1 MPRALLVLPACL
13 VLLLPQPAGAVP
25 QQVAHQG
32 ELYDA
37 DGPVTDSVNFTFRLF
52 DAETDG
58 SEVWLEDRTI
68 DVVDGLYSVLLG
80 AETPI
85 AQVLAE
91 EPALWLEITVD
102 GGDPLLPR
110 QPLGSA
116 PYAIV
121 ADTAVNVDGGTVN
134 ASSVSVNSSAIID
147 SGGNWVGGVG
157 SIGWAAIDGA
167 PVDADTLGGLS
178 CADGDRAVWNDGLG
192 QWECG
197 SATVE
202 LDRLDVAG
210 ATTGDVLTFDG
221 FSAAW
226 EETAAAGGCNLAA
239 VSDRVASLTCGA
251 TTARLR
257 IPGEYIA
264 VAGYQDTVRLRADGT
279 VTLIGAM
286 QVGAPTGTYV
296 GLSRGNSSY
305 YCAIDAAGVLSCQ
318 GSIHAYAYSAG
329 PGGSFVDVACR
340 EDGANGHCCGIQTG
354 GLATCWDF
362 RDPGYAPSPSGSGYV
377 QIASSYHGACAR
389 STGGTVS
396 CWNSPASG
404 SDLAGNTP
412 SLSGITQVT
421 SSGDSFSAVDASG
434 VVTFWADY
442 SGSLSTSSIPAGNY
456 VASTHAGTPTFI
468 RDDGL
473 AVYNSTPPGYVE
485 GTFNAAGAAVLVRD
499 DGTLARIDPTLMAP
513 VD

>member
-13 VLLLPQPAGAVP
+13 VLVLPLSAGAVP

-52 DAETDG
+52 DAETTG
-58 SEVWLEDRTI
+58 NEVWLEDRTI

-147 SGGNWVGGVG
+147 SGGNWVGGAG
-157 SIGWAAIDGA
+157 SIGWTAIDGVPA
-167 PVDADTLGGLS
+167 DEDTLGGLS

-210 ATTGDVLTFDG
+210 ATTGDVLTFDA
-221 FSAAW
+221 SAVGWA
-226 EETAAAGGCNLAA
+226 EPSPAITQAELY
-239 VSDRVASLTCGA
+239 V
-251 TTARLR
+251 
-257 IPGEYIA
+257 
-264 VAGYQDTVRLRADGT
+264 VAGANPSSCNTSVALCNDADDVLLDGWCAREVDGGGAYNSAQGLVDSGTQD
-279 VTLIGAM
+279 
-286 QVGAPTGTYV
+286 QVGGEAL
-296 GLSRGNSSY
+296 GL
-305 YCAIDAAGVLSCQ
+305 
-318 GSIHAYAYSAG
+318 
-329 PGGSFVDVACR
+329 
-340 EDGANGHCCGIQTG
+340 DGEN
-354 GLATCWDF
+354 
-362 RDPGYAPSPSGSGYV
+362 V
-377 QIASSYHGACAR
+377 
-389 STGGTVS
+389 
-396 CWNSPASG
+396 
-404 SDLAGNTP
+404 
-412 SLSGITQVT
+412 
-421 SSGDSFSAVDASG
+421 
-434 VVTFWADY
+434 
-442 SGSLSTSSIPAGNY
+442 
-456 VASTHAGTPTFI
+456 
-468 RDDGL
+468 
-473 AVYNSTPPGYVE
+473 
-485 GTFNAAGAAVLVRD
+485 AVLVLLRTEHEGLYLGDRD
-499 DGTLARIDPTLMAP
+499 MELCRHGFSLRWQHHSLRPQYHAGGPG
-513 VD
+513 